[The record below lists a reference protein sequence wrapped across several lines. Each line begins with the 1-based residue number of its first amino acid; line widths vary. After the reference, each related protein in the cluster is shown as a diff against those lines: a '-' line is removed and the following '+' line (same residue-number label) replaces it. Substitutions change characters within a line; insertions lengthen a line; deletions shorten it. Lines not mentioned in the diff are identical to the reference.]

1 MDEFISKLQK
11 KPEHHRRHITF
22 ATSAGITALVFMLWV
37 TVVAPRSIQ
46 NEVVAEA
53 PTKSRTDVESP
64 IGTIKQSTAAV
75 YDGIK
80 KIFIKSN
87 DSISNINI
95 DTEYGKVK
103 TQVQNGDIKL
113 MPSPSAQ

>member
-1 MDEFISKLQK
+1 MDEFIAKLQK

-37 TVVAPRSIQ
+37 TVVAPRSIK
-46 NEVVAEA
+46 NEVLAEA
-53 PTKSRTDVESP
+53 PKSQVDVESP

-80 KIFIKSN
+80 KMFMKSN

-95 DTEYGKVK
+95 DAEYGKVK
-103 TQVQNGDIKL
+103 SQVQNGDIKL
-113 MPSPSAQ
+113 MPAPNNQ